1 LKQAPLLGF
10 VGGLIFQEKRQF
22 GGMNRKMFRGQMT
35 NEPGKRKDDTEKKN
49 KEPSTMRRMK
59 LLMVSDYDGAPKECR
74 IIEERIDCRVDE
86 TLS

>member
-1 LKQAPLLGF
+1 
-10 VGGLIFQEKRQF
+10 
-22 GGMNRKMFRGQMT
+22 MFRGQMT

-74 IIEERIDCRVDE
+74 IIEERIDSLR
-86 TLS
+86 S

>member
-1 LKQAPLLGF
+1 
-10 VGGLIFQEKRQF
+10 
-22 GGMNRKMFRGQMT
+22 MT

-74 IIEERIDCRVDE
+74 IIEERIDSLR
-86 TLS
+86 S